1 MAAKRLEDVLK
12 RVESWPEEVQEELA
26 EIALEIDAELGGVY
40 RLSEGEREGV
50 ERGLTAM
57 REGRFASDERIAA
70 IFQKARRLRT

>member
-1 MAAKRLEDVLK
+1 MTAKILKDVMQ
-12 RVESWPEEVQEELA
+12 RAEMWPEEAQEALA

-40 RLSEGEREGV
+40 RVSEDERKGI

-70 IFQKARRLRT
+70 ILRKARSPRT

>member
-70 IFQKARRLRT
+70 IFQKARLLRT